1 LRESR
6 ERKSE
11 SRENEKKCVYYF
23 LIFHLFENGLDAYG
37 QEKVE
42 GKCKKAIFLPD
53 LSVTR
58 RKGIGQRIFLFHCFM
73 SRFVVIRQLSEMMQV
88 TTLTAQ
94 TAAFTIPGYKLNR

>member
-42 GKCKKAIFLPD
+42 GKCKKAIFLPN

-58 RKGIGQRIFLFHCFM
+58 QKGIGQRIFLFHCFT
-73 SRFVVIRQLSEMMQV
+73 SRFTGFRQILEMMQV

-94 TAAFTIPGYKLNR
+94 TAALTIRVTN